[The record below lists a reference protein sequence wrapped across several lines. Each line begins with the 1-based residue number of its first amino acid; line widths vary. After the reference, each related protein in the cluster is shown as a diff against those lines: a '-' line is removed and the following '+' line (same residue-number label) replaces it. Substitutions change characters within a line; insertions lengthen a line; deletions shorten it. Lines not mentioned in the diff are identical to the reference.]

1 MASNSLDKI
10 INKKIEKLNLL
21 KNKFKIEDLV
31 QKIEKFDKYLDF
43 KKKINSNFSKG
54 KFSIIAEIKKTS
66 PSAGVIIEN
75 YNPVNIAKIY
85 EKNKATC
92 LSILTEEDFFNG
104 SLEHISKYN
113 LRIIDEI
120 NYFIVESEK
129 KSRRFIKKILPT
141 KNQDD
146 LTFFQIKKNKNVINN
161 ENYLNPLIK
170 GQNMG
175 LMSDSGNP
183 VIADPGASIINT
195 AHILKINVKPLVGPS
210 SILLALISSGMKGQ
224 RFTFNGYLPI
234 NSKERIKKLKF
245 LEKKS
250 KKNDE
255 TQIFIETP
263 YRNNQLLDLTKRV
276 LSQDTQLSVASC
288 LDSKEEKIISLSI
301 SEWKKEE
308 VDLNKKPTVFLI
320 DAK

>member
-1 MASNSLDKI
+1 M
-10 INKKIEKLNLL
+10 
-21 KNKFKIEDLV
+21 
-31 QKIEKFDKYLDF
+31 
-43 KKKINSNFSKG
+43 
-54 KFSIIAEIKKTS
+54 EIKKSTLYII
-66 PSAGVIIEN
+66 PSFIGSN
-75 YNPVNIAKIY
+75 
-85 EKNKATC
+85 
-92 LSILTEEDFFNG
+92 D

-146 LTFFQIKKNKNVINN
+146 LIFFQIKKNKKIINN
-161 ENYLNPLIK
+161 EKYLNPLMK

-195 AHILKINVKPLVGPS
+195 AHFLKINVKPLVGPS

-234 NSKERIKKLKF
+234 NSKERIKELKF

-276 LSQDTQLSVASC
+276 LSQNTQLSVASC

-301 SEWKKEE
+301 GEWKKEE
-308 VDLNKKPTVFLI
+308 VNLNKKPTVFLI

>member
-1 MASNSLDKI
+1 M
-10 INKKIEKLNLL
+10 
-21 KNKFKIEDLV
+21 
-31 QKIEKFDKYLDF
+31 
-43 KKKINSNFSKG
+43 
-54 KFSIIAEIKKTS
+54 EIKKSTLYII
-66 PSAGVIIEN
+66 PSFIGN
-75 YNPVNIAKIY
+75 N
-85 EKNKATC
+85 
-92 LSILTEEDFFNG
+92 D

-146 LTFFQIKKNKNVINN
+146 LIFFQIKKNKNVINN
-161 ENYLNPLIK
+161 EKYLNPLIK

-234 NSKERIKKLKF
+234 NSKERIKELKF

-301 SEWKKEE
+301 GEWKKEE
-308 VDLNKKPTVFLI
+308 VNLNKKPTVFLI

>member
-1 MASNSLDKI
+1 M
-10 INKKIEKLNLL
+10 
-21 KNKFKIEDLV
+21 
-31 QKIEKFDKYLDF
+31 
-43 KKKINSNFSKG
+43 
-54 KFSIIAEIKKTS
+54 EIKKSTLYII
-66 PSAGVIIEN
+66 PSFIGSN
-75 YNPVNIAKIY
+75 
-85 EKNKATC
+85 
-92 LSILTEEDFFNG
+92 D

-195 AHILKINVKPLVGPS
+195 AHFLKINVKPLVGPS

-234 NSKERIKKLKF
+234 NSKERIKELKF

-263 YRNNQLLDLTKRV
+263 YRNNQLLDITKRV

>member
-1 MASNSLDKI
+1 L
-10 INKKIEKLNLL
+10 
-21 KNKFKIEDLV
+21 
-31 QKIEKFDKYLDF
+31 
-43 KKKINSNFSKG
+43 
-54 KFSIIAEIKKTS
+54 EIKKSTLYII
-66 PSAGVIIEN
+66 PSFIGSN
-75 YNPVNIAKIY
+75 
-85 EKNKATC
+85 
-92 LSILTEEDFFNG
+92 D

-146 LTFFQIKKNKNVINN
+146 LIFFQIKENKNVINN
-161 ENYLNPLIK
+161 EKYLNPLIK

-234 NSKERIKKLKF
+234 NSKERIKELKF

-308 VDLNKKPTVFLI
+308 VNLNKKPTVFLI

>member
-1 MASNSLDKI
+1 M
-10 INKKIEKLNLL
+10 
-21 KNKFKIEDLV
+21 
-31 QKIEKFDKYLDF
+31 
-43 KKKINSNFSKG
+43 
-54 KFSIIAEIKKTS
+54 EIKKSTLYII
-66 PSAGVIIEN
+66 PSFIGN
-75 YNPVNIAKIY
+75 N
-85 EKNKATC
+85 
-92 LSILTEEDFFNG
+92 D

-195 AHILKINVKPLVGPS
+195 AHFLKINVKPLVGPS

-234 NSKERIKKLKF
+234 NSKERIKELKF

>member
-1 MASNSLDKI
+1 M
-10 INKKIEKLNLL
+10 
-21 KNKFKIEDLV
+21 
-31 QKIEKFDKYLDF
+31 
-43 KKKINSNFSKG
+43 
-54 KFSIIAEIKKTS
+54 EIKKSTLYII
-66 PSAGVIIEN
+66 PSFIGSN
-75 YNPVNIAKIY
+75 
-85 EKNKATC
+85 
-92 LSILTEEDFFNG
+92 D

-146 LTFFQIKKNKNVINN
+146 LIFFQIKEDKNVINN
-161 ENYLNPLIK
+161 EKYLNPLIK

-234 NSKERIKKLKF
+234 NSKERIKELKF

>member
-1 MASNSLDKI
+1 M
-10 INKKIEKLNLL
+10 
-21 KNKFKIEDLV
+21 
-31 QKIEKFDKYLDF
+31 
-43 KKKINSNFSKG
+43 
-54 KFSIIAEIKKTS
+54 EIKKSTLYII
-66 PSAGVIIEN
+66 PSFIGSN
-75 YNPVNIAKIY
+75 
-85 EKNKATC
+85 
-92 LSILTEEDFFNG
+92 D

-161 ENYLNPLIK
+161 EKYLNPLIK

-234 NSKERIKKLKF
+234 NSKERIKELKF

>member
-1 MASNSLDKI
+1 M
-10 INKKIEKLNLL
+10 
-21 KNKFKIEDLV
+21 
-31 QKIEKFDKYLDF
+31 
-43 KKKINSNFSKG
+43 
-54 KFSIIAEIKKTS
+54 EIKKSTLYII
-66 PSAGVIIEN
+66 PSFIGSN
-75 YNPVNIAKIY
+75 
-85 EKNKATC
+85 
-92 LSILTEEDFFNG
+92 D

-195 AHILKINVKPLVGPS
+195 AHFLKINVKPLVGPS

-234 NSKERIKKLKF
+234 NSKERIKELKF

-276 LSQDTQLSVASC
+276 LSHDTQLSVASC

>member
-1 MASNSLDKI
+1 M
-10 INKKIEKLNLL
+10 
-21 KNKFKIEDLV
+21 
-31 QKIEKFDKYLDF
+31 
-43 KKKINSNFSKG
+43 
-54 KFSIIAEIKKTS
+54 EIKKPTLYII
-66 PSAGVIIEN
+66 PSFI
-75 YNPVNIAKIY
+75 
-85 EKNKATC
+85 
-92 LSILTEEDFFNG
+92 G
-104 SLEHISKYN
+104 SNDRLEHISKYN

-195 AHILKINVKPLVGPS
+195 AHFLKINVKPLVGPS

-234 NSKERIKKLKF
+234 NSKERIKELKF

>member
-1 MASNSLDKI
+1 M
-10 INKKIEKLNLL
+10 
-21 KNKFKIEDLV
+21 
-31 QKIEKFDKYLDF
+31 
-43 KKKINSNFSKG
+43 
-54 KFSIIAEIKKTS
+54 EIKKSTLYII
-66 PSAGVIIEN
+66 PSFIGSN
-75 YNPVNIAKIY
+75 
-85 EKNKATC
+85 
-92 LSILTEEDFFNG
+92 D

-146 LTFFQIKKNKNVINN
+146 LIFFQIKKNKNDINN
-161 ENYLNPLIK
+161 EKYLKPLIK

-183 VIADPGASIINT
+183 VIADPGASIIKT
-195 AHILKINVKPLVGPS
+195 AHVLKINVKPLVGPS

-234 NSKERIKKLKF
+234 NSKERIKELKF

-308 VDLNKKPTVFLI
+308 VNLNKKPTVFLI

>member
-1 MASNSLDKI
+1 M
-10 INKKIEKLNLL
+10 
-21 KNKFKIEDLV
+21 
-31 QKIEKFDKYLDF
+31 
-43 KKKINSNFSKG
+43 
-54 KFSIIAEIKKTS
+54 EIKKSTLYII
-66 PSAGVIIEN
+66 PSFIGSN
-75 YNPVNIAKIY
+75 
-85 EKNKATC
+85 
-92 LSILTEEDFFNG
+92 D

-146 LTFFQIKKNKNVINN
+146 LIFFQIKKNNNVINN
-161 ENYLNPLIK
+161 EKYLNPLIK

-175 LMSDSGNP
+175 LLSDSGNP

-234 NSKERIKKLKF
+234 NSKERIKELKF

-301 SEWKKEE
+301 GEWKKEE
-308 VDLNKKPTVFLI
+308 VCIVQSNC
-320 DAK
+320 

>member
-1 MASNSLDKI
+1 M
-10 INKKIEKLNLL
+10 
-21 KNKFKIEDLV
+21 
-31 QKIEKFDKYLDF
+31 
-43 KKKINSNFSKG
+43 
-54 KFSIIAEIKKTS
+54 EIKKSTLYII
-66 PSAGVIIEN
+66 PSFIGSN
-75 YNPVNIAKIY
+75 
-85 EKNKATC
+85 
-92 LSILTEEDFFNG
+92 D

-234 NSKERIKKLKF
+234 NSKERIKELKF

-263 YRNNQLLDLTKRV
+263 YRNNQLLYLTKRV

>member
-1 MASNSLDKI
+1 M
-10 INKKIEKLNLL
+10 
-21 KNKFKIEDLV
+21 
-31 QKIEKFDKYLDF
+31 
-43 KKKINSNFSKG
+43 
-54 KFSIIAEIKKTS
+54 EIKKTTLYII
-66 PSAGVIIEN
+66 PSFIGSN
-75 YNPVNIAKIY
+75 
-85 EKNKATC
+85 
-92 LSILTEEDFFNG
+92 D

-146 LTFFQIKKNKNVINN
+146 LIFFQIKKNKNVINN
-161 ENYLNPLIK
+161 EKYLKPLMK

-234 NSKERIKKLKF
+234 NSKERIRELKF

>member
-1 MASNSLDKI
+1 M
-10 INKKIEKLNLL
+10 
-21 KNKFKIEDLV
+21 
-31 QKIEKFDKYLDF
+31 
-43 KKKINSNFSKG
+43 
-54 KFSIIAEIKKTS
+54 EIKKSTLYII
-66 PSAGVIIEN
+66 PSFIGSN
-75 YNPVNIAKIY
+75 
-85 EKNKATC
+85 
-92 LSILTEEDFFNG
+92 D

-146 LTFFQIKKNKNVINN
+146 LIFFQIKKNNNVINN
-161 ENYLNPLIK
+161 EKYLNPLIK

-175 LMSDSGNP
+175 LLSDSGNP

-234 NSKERIKKLKF
+234 NSKERIKELKF

-301 SEWKKEE
+301 GEWKKEE
-308 VDLNKKPTVFLI
+308 VNLNKKPTVFLI

>member
-1 MASNSLDKI
+1 M
-10 INKKIEKLNLL
+10 
-21 KNKFKIEDLV
+21 
-31 QKIEKFDKYLDF
+31 
-43 KKKINSNFSKG
+43 
-54 KFSIIAEIKKTS
+54 EIKKSTLYII
-66 PSAGVIIEN
+66 PSFIGSN
-75 YNPVNIAKIY
+75 
-85 EKNKATC
+85 
-92 LSILTEEDFFNG
+92 D

-146 LTFFQIKKNKNVINN
+146 LIFFQIKKNKNVINN
-161 ENYLNPLIK
+161 EKYLNPLIK

-301 SEWKKEE
+301 GEWKKEE
-308 VDLNKKPTVFLI
+308 VNLNKKPTVFLI

>member
-1 MASNSLDKI
+1 M
-10 INKKIEKLNLL
+10 
-21 KNKFKIEDLV
+21 
-31 QKIEKFDKYLDF
+31 
-43 KKKINSNFSKG
+43 
-54 KFSIIAEIKKTS
+54 EIKKSTLYII
-66 PSAGVIIEN
+66 PSFIGSN
-75 YNPVNIAKIY
+75 
-85 EKNKATC
+85 
-92 LSILTEEDFFNG
+92 D

-146 LTFFQIKKNKNVINN
+146 LIFFQIKKNKNVINN
-161 ENYLNPLIK
+161 EKYLNPLIK

-234 NSKERIKKLKF
+234 NSKERIKELKF

-263 YRNNQLLDLTKRV
+263 YRNNQLLDLAKRV

-301 SEWKKEE
+301 SEWKKEK
-308 VDLNKKPTVFLI
+308 VNLNKKPTVFLI

>member
-1 MASNSLDKI
+1 M
-10 INKKIEKLNLL
+10 
-21 KNKFKIEDLV
+21 
-31 QKIEKFDKYLDF
+31 
-43 KKKINSNFSKG
+43 
-54 KFSIIAEIKKTS
+54 EIKKSTLYII
-66 PSAGVIIEN
+66 PSFIGSN
-75 YNPVNIAKIY
+75 
-85 EKNKATC
+85 
-92 LSILTEEDFFNG
+92 D

-120 NYFIVESEK
+120 SYFIVESEK

-146 LTFFQIKKNKNVINN
+146 LIFFQIKENKNVINN
-161 ENYLNPLIK
+161 EKYLNPLIK

-234 NSKERIKKLKF
+234 NSKERIKELKF

-263 YRNNQLLDLTKRV
+263 YRNNQLLDLAKRV

-308 VDLNKKPTVFLI
+308 VNLNKKPTVFLI

>member
-1 MASNSLDKI
+1 M
-10 INKKIEKLNLL
+10 
-21 KNKFKIEDLV
+21 
-31 QKIEKFDKYLDF
+31 
-43 KKKINSNFSKG
+43 
-54 KFSIIAEIKKTS
+54 EIKKPTLYII
-66 PSAGVIIEN
+66 PSFIGSN
-75 YNPVNIAKIY
+75 
-85 EKNKATC
+85 
-92 LSILTEEDFFNG
+92 D

-195 AHILKINVKPLVGPS
+195 AHFLKINVKPLVGPS

-234 NSKERIKKLKF
+234 NSKERIKELKF

>member
-1 MASNSLDKI
+1 M
-10 INKKIEKLNLL
+10 
-21 KNKFKIEDLV
+21 
-31 QKIEKFDKYLDF
+31 
-43 KKKINSNFSKG
+43 
-54 KFSIIAEIKKTS
+54 EIKKSTLYII
-66 PSAGVIIEN
+66 PSFIGSN
-75 YNPVNIAKIY
+75 
-85 EKNKATC
+85 
-92 LSILTEEDFFNG
+92 D

-195 AHILKINVKPLVGPS
+195 AHFLKINVKPLVGPS

-234 NSKERIKKLKF
+234 NSKERIKKLKL

-308 VDLNKKPTVFLI
+308 VNLNKKPTVFLI

>member
-1 MASNSLDKI
+1 M
-10 INKKIEKLNLL
+10 
-21 KNKFKIEDLV
+21 
-31 QKIEKFDKYLDF
+31 
-43 KKKINSNFSKG
+43 
-54 KFSIIAEIKKTS
+54 EIKKSTLYII
-66 PSAGVIIEN
+66 PSFIGSN
-75 YNPVNIAKIY
+75 
-85 EKNKATC
+85 
-92 LSILTEEDFFNG
+92 D

-146 LTFFQIKKNKNVINN
+146 LIFFQIKKNKNVINN
-161 ENYLNPLIK
+161 EKYLNPLIK

-234 NSKERIKKLKF
+234 NSKERIKELKF

>member
-1 MASNSLDKI
+1 M
-10 INKKIEKLNLL
+10 
-21 KNKFKIEDLV
+21 
-31 QKIEKFDKYLDF
+31 
-43 KKKINSNFSKG
+43 
-54 KFSIIAEIKKTS
+54 EIKKSTLYII
-66 PSAGVIIEN
+66 PSFIGSN
-75 YNPVNIAKIY
+75 
-85 EKNKATC
+85 
-92 LSILTEEDFFNG
+92 D

-146 LTFFQIKKNKNVINN
+146 LTFVQIKKNKNVINN
-161 ENYLNPLIK
+161 EKYLNPLIK

-195 AHILKINVKPLVGPS
+195 AHFLKINVKPLVGPS

-234 NSKERIKKLKF
+234 NSKERIKELKF
-245 LEKKS
+245 LEKKA

>member
-1 MASNSLDKI
+1 M
-10 INKKIEKLNLL
+10 
-21 KNKFKIEDLV
+21 
-31 QKIEKFDKYLDF
+31 
-43 KKKINSNFSKG
+43 
-54 KFSIIAEIKKTS
+54 EIKKSTLYII
-66 PSAGVIIEN
+66 PSFIGSN
-75 YNPVNIAKIY
+75 
-85 EKNKATC
+85 
-92 LSILTEEDFFNG
+92 D

-146 LTFFQIKKNKNVINN
+146 LIFFQIKKNKNDINN
-161 ENYLNPLIK
+161 EKYLNPLIK

-183 VIADPGASIINT
+183 VIADPGASIIKT

-234 NSKERIKKLKF
+234 NSKERIKELKF

-276 LSQDTQLSVASC
+276 LSQNTQLSVASC

-301 SEWKKEE
+301 GEWKKEE
-308 VDLNKKPTVFLI
+308 VNLNKKPTVFLI

>member
-1 MASNSLDKI
+1 M
-10 INKKIEKLNLL
+10 
-21 KNKFKIEDLV
+21 
-31 QKIEKFDKYLDF
+31 
-43 KKKINSNFSKG
+43 
-54 KFSIIAEIKKTS
+54 EIKKSTLYII
-66 PSAGVIIEN
+66 PSFIGSN
-75 YNPVNIAKIY
+75 
-85 EKNKATC
+85 
-92 LSILTEEDFFNG
+92 D
-104 SLEHISKYN
+104 SLENISKYN

-161 ENYLNPLIK
+161 EKYLNPLIK

-234 NSKERIKKLKF
+234 NSRERIKKLKL

-263 YRNNQLLDLTKRV
+263 YRNNQLLDLTKKV
-276 LSQDTQLSVASC
+276 LSQNTQLSLASC

-301 SEWKKEE
+301 GEWKKEE
-308 VDLNKKPTVFLI
+308 VNLNKKPTVFLI
-320 DAK
+320 DAE

>member
-1 MASNSLDKI
+1 M
-10 INKKIEKLNLL
+10 
-21 KNKFKIEDLV
+21 
-31 QKIEKFDKYLDF
+31 
-43 KKKINSNFSKG
+43 
-54 KFSIIAEIKKTS
+54 EIKKPTLYII
-66 PSAGVIIEN
+66 PSFIGSN
-75 YNPVNIAKIY
+75 
-85 EKNKATC
+85 
-92 LSILTEEDFFNG
+92 D
-104 SLEHISKYN
+104 SLEHISKHN
-113 LRIIDEI
+113 LTIINEI

-234 NSKERIKKLKF
+234 NSKERIKELKF

-308 VDLNKKPTVFLI
+308 VNLNKKPTVFLI

>member
-1 MASNSLDKI
+1 M
-10 INKKIEKLNLL
+10 
-21 KNKFKIEDLV
+21 
-31 QKIEKFDKYLDF
+31 
-43 KKKINSNFSKG
+43 
-54 KFSIIAEIKKTS
+54 EIKKSTLYII
-66 PSAGVIIEN
+66 PSFIGSN
-75 YNPVNIAKIY
+75 
-85 EKNKATC
+85 
-92 LSILTEEDFFNG
+92 D

-146 LTFFQIKKNKNVINN
+146 LIFFQIKENKNVINN
-161 ENYLNPLIK
+161 EKYLNPLIK

-234 NSKERIKKLKF
+234 NSKERIKELKF

>member
-1 MASNSLDKI
+1 M
-10 INKKIEKLNLL
+10 
-21 KNKFKIEDLV
+21 
-31 QKIEKFDKYLDF
+31 
-43 KKKINSNFSKG
+43 
-54 KFSIIAEIKKTS
+54 EIKKSTLYII
-66 PSAGVIIEN
+66 PSFIGSN
-75 YNPVNIAKIY
+75 
-85 EKNKATC
+85 
-92 LSILTEEDFFNG
+92 D

-146 LTFFQIKKNKNVINN
+146 LIFFQIKKNKNVINN
-161 ENYLNPLIK
+161 EKYLNPLIK

-234 NSKERIKKLKF
+234 NSKERIKELKF

-263 YRNNQLLDLTKRV
+263 YRNNQLLDLAKRV
-276 LSQDTQLSVASC
+276 LSQNTQLSVASC

-301 SEWKKEE
+301 GEWKKEE
-308 VDLNKKPTVFLI
+308 VNLNKKPTVFLI

>member
-1 MASNSLDKI
+1 M
-10 INKKIEKLNLL
+10 
-21 KNKFKIEDLV
+21 
-31 QKIEKFDKYLDF
+31 
-43 KKKINSNFSKG
+43 
-54 KFSIIAEIKKTS
+54 EIKKSTLYII
-66 PSAGVIIEN
+66 PSFIGSN
-75 YNPVNIAKIY
+75 
-85 EKNKATC
+85 
-92 LSILTEEDFFNG
+92 D

-195 AHILKINVKPLVGPS
+195 AHFLKINVKPLVGPS

-263 YRNNQLLDLTKRV
+263 YRNNQLLDLAKRV

-308 VDLNKKPTVFLI
+308 VNLNKKPTVFLI

>member
-1 MASNSLDKI
+1 M
-10 INKKIEKLNLL
+10 
-21 KNKFKIEDLV
+21 
-31 QKIEKFDKYLDF
+31 
-43 KKKINSNFSKG
+43 
-54 KFSIIAEIKKTS
+54 EIKKSTLYII
-66 PSAGVIIEN
+66 PSFI
-75 YNPVNIAKIY
+75 
-85 EKNKATC
+85 
-92 LSILTEEDFFNG
+92 G
-104 SLEHISKYN
+104 SNDRLEHISKYN

-146 LTFFQIKKNKNVINN
+146 LIFFQIKKNKDGIND
-161 ENYLNPLIK
+161 EEYLNPLIK

-183 VIADPGASIINT
+183 VIADPGASIINR

-234 NSKERIKKLKF
+234 NSKERIKELKL

-263 YRNNQLLDLTKRV
+263 YRNNQLLDLTKKV
-276 LSQDTQLSVASC
+276 LSLNTQLSVASC
-288 LDSKEEKIISLSI
+288 LDSEEEKIISLSI
-301 SEWKKEE
+301 GEWKKEE
-308 VDLNKKPTVFLI
+308 VNLNKKPTVFLI